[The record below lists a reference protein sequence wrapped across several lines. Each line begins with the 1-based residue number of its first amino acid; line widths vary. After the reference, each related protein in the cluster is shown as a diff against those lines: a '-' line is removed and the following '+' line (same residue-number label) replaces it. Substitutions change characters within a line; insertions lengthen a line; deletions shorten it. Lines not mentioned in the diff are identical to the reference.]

1 MSQKALPGTPKGP
14 RDPRQSARVARA
26 DDCLPSRDIGAHGP
40 RERACCEHAAM
51 EAGNPCFARRP
62 RPTAAE
68 LLVPSAPG
76 VGPLLRASAGV
87 ERQSSKSDM
96 ATKRR
101 GERLRAATSPTIW
114 PQAPPIVDVEARL
127 SIRSERSASP
137 TVKLRCSDGVFGGND
152 TRQDDE
158 RDAS

>member
-1 MSQKALPGTPKGP
+1 MNLRLSRAVPEHREFKTTSKTPKAP
-14 RDPRQSARVARA
+14 RDARQSA
-26 DDCLPSRDIGAHGP
+26 DIGAHGP
-40 RERACCEHAAM
+40 RERACCEHA
-51 EAGNPCFARRP
+51 ARRP

-101 GERLRAATSPTIW
+101 GERLRAATSPTIR
-114 PQAPPIVDVEARL
+114 PQAPRPPPIVDVEARL
-127 SIRSERSASP
+127 SIRSDRSASP

>member
-1 MSQKALPGTPKGP
+1 MEPGGN
-14 RDPRQSARVARA
+14 AR
-26 DDCLPSRDIGAHGP
+26 
-40 RERACCEHAAM
+40 
-51 EAGNPCFARRP
+51 FARRP
-62 RPTAAE
+62 RTTPTVE

-101 GERLRAATSPTIW
+101 GERLRAATSPTIR
-114 PQAPPIVDVEARL
+114 PHAPPIVAVKTRL

-137 TVKLRCSDGVFGGND
+137 TVKFRCSDGVFGGKD
-152 TRQDDE
+152 RRQDVQRE
-158 RDAS
+158 VS

>member
-1 MSQKALPGTPKGP
+1 
-14 RDPRQSARVARA
+14 
-26 DDCLPSRDIGAHGP
+26 
-40 RERACCEHAAM
+40 M
-51 EAGNPCFARRP
+51 EGGNPFFARRP

-87 ERQSSKSDM
+87 ERQSSKGDM

-101 GERLRAATSPTIW
+101 GERLRAATSPTIR
-114 PQAPPIVDVEARL
+114 PQVPSIVDVEARL

-137 TVKLRCSDGVFGGND
+137 TVKFRCSDGVFGGND
-152 TRQDDE
+152 RRQGVQ

>member
-1 MSQKALPGTPKGP
+1 MLAVSI
-14 RDPRQSARVARA
+14 V
-26 DDCLPSRDIGAHGP
+26 
-40 RERACCEHAAM
+40 AAM
-51 EAGNPCFARRP
+51 EAGSPCFARRP

-101 GERLRAATSPTIW
+101 GERLRAATSPTIRL
-114 PQAPPIVDVEARL
+114 QAPPIVDVEARL